1 MSPSTIY
8 HNPQCSTSRNA
19 LALMREHGLVPQ
31 IVEYLK
37 TPPDRATLQSL
48 IAASGRPVSDFVRR
62 KEALFN
68 ELSLSDEGVT
78 DAERLDALAA
88 HPRLLE
94 RPIVV
99 TERGTRLGRP
109 VEAILDILPPT
120 AA

>member
-48 IAASGRPVSDFVRR
+48 IAASGRPMR
-62 KEALFN
+62 A
-68 ELSLSDEGVT
+68 
-78 DAERLDALAA
+78 
-88 HPRLLE
+88 
-94 RPIVV
+94 
-99 TERGTRLGRP
+99 
-109 VEAILDILPPT
+109 
-120 AA
+120 